1 MRASMSSLRVV
12 TTAQALR
19 TLCRRQSRCS
29 PQRST
34 AIRPLTRP
42 VRSRPTLLLPL
53 SSSPSWFGSYASD
66 APRPVQRQNAT
77 LPSRLFSAVVA
88 KTDSVRQ
95 TRFPNALPINR
106 QRDLRGPA
114 ALPREID
121 QSLVAHCGGL
131 VATLSMPGGATGR
144 GSCGHGMTRALLA
157 VAVTNPYGQQGGT
170 GLFGR
175 SSGLSGSVRRVRQ
188 PRFGPC
194 RGFLRVVKRVRRA
207 DESRRDL
214 RGPAGC
220 RAQLVIGDQEGGNPP
235 SAGNYGGDADADGNG
250 HSNAK
255 RPVIRV
261 VETRTAVRAPGAR

>member
-1 MRASMSSLRVV
+1 MSSLRVV

-121 QSLVAHCGGL
+121 PVARRALRWSRRDAFDARGGNGSGQL
-131 VATLSMPGGATGR
+131 RTRYDEGASCRGR
-144 GSCGHGMTRALLA
+144 YQPLRAAGRDWVIRALLWFEWLGSAGPAAA
-157 VAVTNPYGQQGGT
+157 VRP
-170 GLFGR
+170 LPRLSPR
-175 SSGLSGSVRRVRQ
+175 SQAGS
-188 PRFGPC
+188 PC
-194 RGFLRVVKRVRRA
+194 R
-207 DESRRDL
+207 
-214 RGPAGC
+214 
-220 RAQLVIGDQEGGNPP
+220 
-235 SAGNYGGDADADGNG
+235 
-250 HSNAK
+250 
-255 RPVIRV
+255 
-261 VETRTAVRAPGAR
+261 